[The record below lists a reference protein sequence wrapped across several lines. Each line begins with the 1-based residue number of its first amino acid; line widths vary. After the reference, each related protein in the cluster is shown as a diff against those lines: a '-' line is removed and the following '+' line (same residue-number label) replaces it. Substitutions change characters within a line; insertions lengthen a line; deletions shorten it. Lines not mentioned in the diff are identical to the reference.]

1 MSTLDSRAKLAK
13 ICNVTVKEST
23 LPELKGCLLYGSG
36 FQLIWD
42 PYKNKDQAM
51 DVLLH
56 SGISLQVNSNEVVA
70 NGEVFLFE
78 DYDRAHYCLC
88 DAICTSALK

>member
-1 MSTLDSRAKLAK
+1 
-13 ICNVTVKEST
+13 
-23 LPELKGCLLYGSG
+23 
-36 FQLIWD
+36 
-42 PYKNKDQAM
+42 M

>member
-1 MSTLDSRAKLAK
+1 MSTIDNRLALAKL
-13 ICNVTVKEST
+13 CNVSVKESS
-23 LPELKGCLLYGSG
+23 LAELHGSLLCGSG
-36 FQLIWD
+36 YHLIWD
-42 PYKNKDQAM
+42 PYKDKTQAM

-56 SGISLQVNSNEVVA
+56 SGINLQVNSEEVIA

-78 DYDRAHYCLC
+78 DYDYPHYCLC